1 VTTVA
6 GTAHVLERHSCVY
19 AGRRFAHVVL
29 DYSGTRVSLLVTAVD
44 GSAQLALPAEVLTH
58 VTSAGRIDDMSVVS
72 FGTSRHMVFVV
83 GDVAQADLVKLAD
96 AVAGSLIRGLAG
108 A

>member
-1 VTTVA
+1 MTTAA

-19 AGRRFAHVVL
+19 GGRRFAHVVL
-29 DYSGTRVSLLVTAVD
+29 DYGGTRVSLLVTAGD
-44 GSAQLALPAEVLTH
+44 GSAQLALPAEVLPH
-58 VTSAGRIDDMSVVS
+58 VTSAGRVADMSVVS
-72 FGTSRHMVFVV
+72 FRTSRHMVFVV

-96 AVAGSLIRGLAG
+96 AVAGPLYHGLAG